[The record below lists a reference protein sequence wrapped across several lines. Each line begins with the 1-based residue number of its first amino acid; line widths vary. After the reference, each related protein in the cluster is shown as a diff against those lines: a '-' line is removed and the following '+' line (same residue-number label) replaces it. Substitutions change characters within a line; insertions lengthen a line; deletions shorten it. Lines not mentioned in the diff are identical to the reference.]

1 MAVRTLYTDFK
12 SGKMDLFYRDFY
24 PALIAFAIHVLGSKY
39 AYLAEDCVQESIYK
53 TYLAKDRI
61 ADESSLKSYLY
72 TAVRNRAIGIL
83 RKDNSQNNYL
93 KQFETSEQDI
103 LAELIERETIR
114 RLFVAVDSLP
124 EPYRRIF
131 DLSFE
136 EGLKNREIAAML
148 GISESAVK
156 KRKARMLNLLR
167 SAIGQSEE
175 TAILTFIVWI
185 LSQNS

>member
-1 MAVRTLYTDFK
+1 M
-12 SGKMDLFYRDFY
+12 
-24 PALIAFAIHVLGSKY
+24 
-39 AYLAEDCVQESIYK
+39 
-53 TYLAKDRI
+53 
-61 ADESSLKSYLY
+61 
-72 TAVRNRAIGIL
+72 
-83 RKDNSQNNYL
+83 
-93 KQFETSEQDI
+93 
-103 LAELIERETIR
+103 AELIERETMR